1 MKLKGRF
8 FSFLIGLVVIAGVG
22 STGLILLRVRSFGNR
37 ISTVERLQID
47 RWAEPR
53 VAIVFGASV
62 YQDELSTILEDR
74 VKTAI
79 ELYRAKKIDRIVVSG
94 DNRTNSYNEPK
105 AMAEYLH
112 SHAVDNKDI
121 ILDYAGRSTYE
132 TLERA
137 RDIFGLNRAVLI
149 SQRTHLPRAL
159 FIAEGL
165 GLECVGVAS
174 DRRDY
179 GSETSYQKFREV
191 GASLKAF
198 YNLYFFPPPT
208 ILGEKIPI
216 K

>member
-8 FSFLIGLVVIAGVG
+8 FSFLVGLVLVVGLAG
-22 STGLILLRVRSFGNR
+22 TGLVLFRVRSYASR
-37 ISTVERLQID
+37 ISTVEKLKID
-47 RWAEPR
+47 NWAEPR

-74 VKTAI
+74 VRTAI

-121 ILDYAGRSTYE
+121 VLDYAGRSTYE
-132 TLERA
+132 TLMRA
-137 RDIFGLNRAVLI
+137 REIFGLKRAILI

-165 GLECVGVAS
+165 GLECIGVAS

-179 GSETSYQKFREV
+179 GSETSYQKFREI

-208 ILGEKIPI
+208 VLGDRIPI